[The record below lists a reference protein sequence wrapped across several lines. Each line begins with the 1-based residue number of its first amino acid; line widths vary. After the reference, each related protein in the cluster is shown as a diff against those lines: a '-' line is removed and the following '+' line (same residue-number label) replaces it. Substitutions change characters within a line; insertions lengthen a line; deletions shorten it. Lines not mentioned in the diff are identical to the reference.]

1 MDSENQDTPLT
12 PPKQNKWVRIGGHF
26 LASVFLIAVGATG
39 FWAYQ
44 TKITNR
50 PTSPKDVSK
59 DKRSVESPL
68 NIWERFVDKQHPEFN
83 SVSIFYN
90 KDGDS
95 NFYFLYKGKVYFD
108 ELKESYHLDVLKKE
122 GWRQIMNSN
131 DSNDFEL
138 FDIKSGYREKIF
150 FVTNCREETCSPSSP
165 KGYKVFHY
173 EWAQPYYE
181 NNPPVEIY
189 TSDKDESYPVPKVDK
204 NSKDG
209 DYLSL
214 LLYQCWACGGHDP
227 KTVLINDYPS
237 ML

>member
-1 MDSENQDTPLT
+1 
-12 PPKQNKWVRIGGHF
+12 
-26 LASVFLIAVGATG
+26 
-39 FWAYQ
+39 
-44 TKITNR
+44 
-50 PTSPKDVSK
+50 
-59 DKRSVESPL
+59 
-68 NIWERFVDKQHPEFN
+68 
-83 SVSIFYN
+83 
-90 KDGDS
+90 
-95 NFYFLYKGKVYFD
+95 VYFD

-227 KTVLINDYPS
+227 KTVLINLNTKEIKELGFIKDFNWQESGIHSFRKVVYQKCNYPEDEDCNS
-237 ML
+237 VIGNIKFVETEMQQGQFDNVEYQDKVTPSN